1 MDPWENSFPTVA
13 AVGCY
18 QNNSNIED
26 MGTLLGHASIATMAT
41 YLARTEG
48 EKDKGWEGVAAAL
61 GVS

>member
-26 MGTLLGHASIATMAT
+26 MGTLLGHASIATT
-41 YLARTEG
+41 TRYLAHMES
-48 EKDKGWEGVAAAL
+48 EADL
-61 GVS
+61 GTV